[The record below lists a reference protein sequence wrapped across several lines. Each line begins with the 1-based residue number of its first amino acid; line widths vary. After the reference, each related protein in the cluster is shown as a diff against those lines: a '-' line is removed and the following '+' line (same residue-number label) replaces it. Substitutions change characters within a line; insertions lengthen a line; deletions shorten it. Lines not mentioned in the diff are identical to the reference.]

1 MLEMLLSKRQE
12 ITSDDGATE
21 KREPLHTVGRN
32 VNWCS
37 HYGKQYGDFSKKLK
51 VPWGGEK
58 KYHRTHSY
66 TSELLS
72 KGNKTTNLKR

>member
-51 VPWGGEK
+51 VPWGGRK
-58 KYHRTHSY
+58 SIIGPTA
-66 TSELLS
+66 TLLS
-72 KGNKTTNLKR
+72 YYPKETKPLT